1 MFTRFIRKYDYIYFV
16 LYFSYTCDLLIL
28 ILIYSQLVQKNY
40 INKYNI
46 RLIQTFIN
54 ERININMKP
63 FNEIN
68 INGKEKI
75 KYILCDI
82 DDTITTD
89 GKLSSEAYNA
99 LWQLYNSG
107 YHVIPVTGR
116 PAGWCDMIIR
126 QWPVK
131 AIIGENGAFVYY
143 FDGNQLNTFCHPSVA
158 TVDIQ
163 KKLEEVKTEVFRQ
176 IPECRISKDQFSRIY
191 DLAIDFNEDPP
202 YLGFEV
208 AEKIKNICTKMGAE
222 AKVSS
227 IHVNTW
233 FGKYNKLSMTE
244 LFMREVLK
252 ENNIKEK
259 ILFFG
264 DSPNDEPMFE
274 YFPNSCGVANIKPFI
289 KSITHLPTYITSK
302 ESGEGFAEAITHFLS
317 IGK

>member
-1 MFTRFIRKYDYIYFV
+1 
-16 LYFSYTCDLLIL
+16 
-28 ILIYSQLVQKNY
+28 
-40 INKYNI
+40 
-46 RLIQTFIN
+46 
-54 ERININMKP
+54 MKP
-63 FNEIN
+63 FNEISIN
-68 INGKEKI
+68 IKERI

-163 KKLEEVKTEVFRQ
+163 KKLE
-176 IPECRISKDQFSRIY
+176 
-191 DLAIDFNEDPP
+191 
-202 YLGFEV
+202 
-208 AEKIKNICTKMGAE
+208 E